1 MKPAFQDTAAPS
13 PSPTPAYTRYVL
25 ALLTAVYVVNYVDRN
40 LLAIL
45 LQSIKEDLMLTDSEL
60 GLLSGTAFGIFYATL
75 GVPIARLAD
84 IFSRKWVIVGSLTL
98 WSGMTA
104 LCGSA
109 APPPA

>member
-1 MKPAFQDTAAPS
+1 MKPGYPETTLRNPVES
-13 PSPTPAYTRYVL
+13 PAYTRYIL
-25 ALLTAVYVVNYVDRN
+25 ALLTTVYVVNYVDRN

-45 LQSIKEDLMLTDSEL
+45 LQSIKEDLLLTDSEL

-84 IFSRKWVIVGSLTL
+84 LFSRKWVIVGSLTI

-109 APPPA
+109 AGFLI